1 MHSQVSVANAEYFI
15 DEDRLRRDDLDAAG
29 LEAMV
34 EDTDGSIICC
44 NVCGRL
50 KEVEASTSDGDGP
63 TTIDDVVGGG
73 RHD

>member
-50 KEVEASTSDGDGP
+50 KEVQG
-63 TTIDDVVGGG
+63 
-73 RHD
+73 